1 MLSKSYLEFLINM
14 NIPHSICLKDF
25 DPGEKHGPERVAL
38 IVGNILEK
46 GDKCKA
52 TDVYIEPWV
61 DKLQVCFRVDGV
73 ILPATELPRELG
85 PNIIARLKFLA
96 NLLSYR
102 QDIPQEGRIAQVD
115 SLEGIEVRVS
125 TFPTIHGE
133 RVALRLFRR
142 ENRQFILEEL
152 GLEPGVLK
160 NLKDAIGERT
170 GAILFTGPG
179 GSGKTTSIYSCLS
192 HIAKTEKTRRH
203 IVTLEDPVEQI
214 LEGVSQTQVS
224 PSAGFDFSLGLRS
237 LLRQDP
243 EVILV
248 GEMRDPETARVA
260 IEAALSGHLLFST
273 LHAGSSCGVISRLL
287 EMGLEPYLLTSS
299 LRLILNQRLLRK
311 ICSKCKSKGC
321 ADCNNTGYKG
331 RLLLLEAMAL
341 NAEMRST
348 ILQRADRA
356 TLESVFVNS
365 GGITLVSHAIAAV
378 KAGQTTRE
386 EVLRVLGSA
395 DCSAVFENKQ
405 GD

>member
-1 MLSKSYLEFLINM
+1 MNM
-14 NIPHSICLKDF
+14 NNADSLCLKSF
-25 DPGEKHGPERVAL
+25 DPGQKHGPERVAL
-38 IVGNILEK
+38 LVANILEK

-52 TDVYIEPWV
+52 TDIYIEPWV
-61 DKLQVCFRVDGV
+61 NKLQVCFRVDGV
-73 ILPATELPRELG
+73 ILPSTELPRELG

-102 QDIPQEGRIAQVD
+102 QDIPQEGRIVQVD
-115 SLEGIEVRVS
+115 SLAGIEVRVS

-224 PSAGFDFSLGLRS
+224 PSTGFDFSLGLRS

-287 EMGLEPYLLTSS
+287 EMGIEPYLLTSS

-311 ICSKCKSKGC
+311 NCPKCKGNAC
-321 ADCNNTGYKG
+321 ADCNNTGYQG
-331 RLLLLEAMAL
+331 RLLLLEAMVL
-341 NAEMRST
+341 NEDMRRA
-348 ILQRADRA
+348 ILNRADRT
-356 TLESVFVNS
+356 TLEEIFVNN
-365 GGITLVSHAIAAV
+365 GGITLVSHAIAVV
-378 KAGQTTRE
+378 KEGQTTRE

-395 DCSAVFENKQ
+395 DCAKVLYSNQ

>member
-1 MLSKSYLEFLINM
+1 MNM
-14 NIPHSICLKDF
+14 NNADSLCLKSF
-25 DPGEKHGPERVAL
+25 DPGQKHGPERVAL
-38 IVGNILEK
+38 LVANILEK

-52 TDVYIEPWV
+52 TDIYIEPCV
-61 DKLQVCFRVDGV
+61 NKLQVCFRVDGV
-73 ILPATELPRELG
+73 ILPSTELPRELG

-102 QDIPQEGRIAQVD
+102 QDIPQEGRIVQVD

-224 PSAGFDFSLGLRS
+224 PSTGFDFSLGLRS

-287 EMGLEPYLLTSS
+287 EMGIEPYLLTSS

-311 ICSKCKSKGC
+311 NCPKCKGNGC
-321 ADCNNTGYKG
+321 ADCNNTGYQG
-331 RLLLLEAMAL
+331 RLLLLEAMVL
-341 NAEMRST
+341 NDDMRRA
-348 ILQRADRA
+348 ILNRADRT
-356 TLESVFVNS
+356 TLEEIFVNN

-395 DCSAVFENKQ
+395 DCAKVLYSNQ

>member
-1 MLSKSYLEFLINM
+1 M
-14 NIPHSICLKDF
+14 NIVNLLCLKNL
-25 DPGEKHGPERVAL
+25 DPGEKHGPERVAFL
-38 IVGNILEK
+38 VSNILAK
-46 GDKCKA
+46 ANGCKA

-61 DKLQVCFRVDGV
+61 DKLQVYFRVDGV
-73 ILPATELPRELG
+73 MLHITDLPKELG

-102 QDIPQEGRIAQVD
+102 QDIPQEGRIAQAD
-115 SLEGIEVRVS
+115 SLKGVEVRVS

-133 RVALRLFRR
+133 RVALRLFRQ
-142 ENRQFILEEL
+142 ENKKFILEDL

-160 NLKDAIGERT
+160 SLKDAIGERT
-170 GAILFTGPG
+170 GAVLFTGPG

-192 HIAKTEKTRRH
+192 HIAKNEKTRRH
-203 IVTLEDPVEQI
+203 IVTLEDPVEQV

-224 PSAGFDFSLGLRS
+224 PSTGFDFSLGLRS

-287 EMGLEPYLLTSS
+287 EMGLELYLLTSS

-311 ICSKCKSKGC
+311 VCPECKSNGC
-321 ADCNNTGYKG
+321 ATCNNTGYQG

-341 NAEMRST
+341 NAEMRGA
-348 ILQRADRA
+348 ILQRADR
-356 TLESVFVNS
+356 TMLESVFINS
-365 GGITLVSHAIAAV
+365 GGITLVSHALAAV
-378 KAGQTTRE
+378 KAGLTTKE
-386 EVLRVLGSA
+386 EVLRILGSA
-395 DCSAVFENKQ
+395 DCASVFENIG

>member
-1 MLSKSYLEFLINM
+1 MNM
-14 NIPHSICLKDF
+14 NNADSLCLKSF
-25 DPGEKHGPERVAL
+25 DPGQKHGPERVAL
-38 IVGNILEK
+38 LVANILEK

-52 TDVYIEPWV
+52 TDIYIEPWV
-61 DKLQVCFRVDGV
+61 NKLQVCFRVDGV
-73 ILPATELPRELG
+73 ILPSTELPRELG

-102 QDIPQEGRIAQVD
+102 QDIPQEGRIVQVD

-160 NLKDAIGERT
+160 NLKDAISERT

-224 PSAGFDFSLGLRS
+224 PSTGFDFSLGLRS

-287 EMGLEPYLLTSS
+287 EMGIEPYLLTSS

-311 ICSKCKSKGC
+311 NCTKCKGNGC
-321 ADCNNTGYKG
+321 ADCNNTGYQG
-331 RLLLLEAMAL
+331 RLLLLEAMVL
-341 NAEMRST
+341 NEDMRRA
-348 ILQRADRA
+348 ILNRADRT
-356 TLESVFVNS
+356 TLEEIFVNN

-395 DCSAVFENKQ
+395 DCAKVLYSNQ

>member
-1 MLSKSYLEFLINM
+1 M
-14 NIPHSICLKDF
+14 KDF
-25 DPGEKHGPERVAL
+25 DPGEKHGPERVAFL
-38 IVGNILEK
+38 VSNILEK
-46 GDKCKA
+46 ANECKA
-52 TDVYIEPWV
+52 TDVYVEPWV
-61 DKLQVCFRVDGV
+61 DKLQVYFRVDGV
-73 ILPATELPRELG
+73 MLHITDLPKELG

-102 QDIPQEGRIAQVD
+102 QDIPQEGRIAQAD
-115 SLEGIEVRVS
+115 SRKGVEVRVS

-133 RVALRLFRR
+133 RVALRLFRH
-142 ENRQFILEEL
+142 ENKQFILDEL

-160 NLKDAIGERT
+160 NLKEAIGERT

-203 IVTLEDPVEQI
+203 IVTLEDPVEQV

-224 PSAGFDFSLGLRS
+224 PGTGFDFSLGLRS

-248 GEMRDPETARVA
+248 GEMRDSETARVA

-287 EMGLEPYLLTSS
+287 EMGIEPYLLTSS

-311 ICSKCKSKGC
+311 VCHRCNGKGC
-321 ADCNNTGYKG
+321 AACNNTGYHG
-331 RLLLLEAMAL
+331 RILLLEAMVL
-341 NAEMRST
+341 NAEIRCA
-348 ILQRADRA
+348 ILQRADR
-356 TLESVFVNS
+356 TILESVFVNS
-365 GGITLVSHAIAAV
+365 GGIPLISHALAAV
-378 KAGQTTRE
+378 KAGLTTRE
-386 EVLRVLGSA
+386 EVLRILGSA
-395 DCSAVFENKQ
+395 DCAVVFENIQ

>member
-1 MLSKSYLEFLINM
+1 M
-14 NIPHSICLKDF
+14 NNADSLCLKSF
-25 DPGEKHGPERVAL
+25 DPGQKHGPERVAL
-38 IVGNILEK
+38 LVANILENA
-46 GDKCKA
+46 DKCKA

-73 ILPATELPRELG
+73 ILPSTELPRELG

-102 QDIPQEGRIAQVD
+102 QDIPQEGRITQVD

-214 LEGVSQTQVS
+214 LAGVSQTQVS
-224 PSAGFDFSLGLRS
+224 PSTGFDFSLGLRS

-287 EMGLEPYLLTSS
+287 EMGIEPYLLTSS

-311 ICSKCKSKGC
+311 NCPKCKGNGC
-321 ADCNNTGYKG
+321 AACNNTGYQG
-331 RLLLLEAMAL
+331 RLLLLEAMVL
-341 NAEMRST
+341 NEEMRRA
-348 ILQRADRA
+348 ILNRADRT
-356 TLESVFVNS
+356 TLEEIFINN

-378 KAGQTTRE
+378 KAGLTTRE

-395 DCSAVFENKQ
+395 DCATVLFSNQ

>member
-1 MLSKSYLEFLINM
+1 MNM
-14 NIPHSICLKDF
+14 NNADSLCLKSF
-25 DPGEKHGPERVAL
+25 DPGQKHGPERVAL
-38 IVGNILEK
+38 IVANILEK

-52 TDVYIEPWV
+52 TDIYIEPWV
-61 DKLQVCFRVDGV
+61 NKLQVCFRVDGV
-73 ILPATELPRELG
+73 ILPSTELPRELG

-102 QDIPQEGRIAQVD
+102 QDIPQEGRIIQID

-224 PSAGFDFSLGLRS
+224 PSTGFDFSLGLRS

-287 EMGLEPYLLTSS
+287 EMGIEPYLLTSS

-311 ICSKCKSKGC
+311 NCPKCKGNAC
-321 ADCNNTGYKG
+321 ADCNNTGYQG
-331 RLLLLEAMAL
+331 RLLLLEAMVL
-341 NAEMRST
+341 NEDMRRA
-348 ILQRADRA
+348 ILNRADRT
-356 TLESVFVNS
+356 TLEEIFVNN
-365 GGITLVSHAIAAV
+365 GGITLVSHAIAVV
-378 KAGQTTRE
+378 KEGQTTRE

-395 DCSAVFENKQ
+395 DCAKVLYSNQ
-405 GD
+405 GV

>member
-1 MLSKSYLEFLINM
+1 M
-14 NIPHSICLKDF
+14 NIVDSFCLKDF
-25 DPGEKHGPERVAL
+25 DPGEKHGPDRVAFL
-38 IVGNILEK
+38 VSNILEK
-46 GDKCKA
+46 ANGCKA
-52 TDVYIEPWV
+52 TDVYVEPWV
-61 DKLQVCFRVDGV
+61 DKLQVYFRVDGV
-73 ILPATELPRELG
+73 MLYITDLPKELG

-102 QDIPQEGRIAQVD
+102 QDIPQEGRIAQAE
-115 SLEGIEVRVS
+115 SLKGVEVRVS

-133 RVALRLFRR
+133 RVALRLFRH
-142 ENRQFILEEL
+142 ENKQFILEEL

-160 NLKDAIGERT
+160 NLKDAIAERT

-203 IVTLEDPVEQI
+203 IVTLEDPVEQV

-224 PSAGFDFSLGLRS
+224 PSTGFDFSLGLRS

-311 ICSKCKSKGC
+311 VCHRCKGNGC
-321 ADCNNTGYKG
+321 ASCNNTGYQG
-331 RLLLLEAMAL
+331 RLLLLEAMVL
-341 NAEMRST
+341 NEEMRRA
-348 ILQRADRA
+348 ILNRADRA
-356 TLESVFVNS
+356 TLEEVFVNC
-365 GGITLVSHAIAAV
+365 GGINLVSHALAAL
-378 KAGQTTRE
+378 KAGLTTRE

-395 DCSAVFENKQ
+395 DCAAVFENIQ

>member
-1 MLSKSYLEFLINM
+1 MNM
-14 NIPHSICLKDF
+14 NNADSLCLKSF
-25 DPGEKHGPERVAL
+25 DPGQKHGPERVAL
-38 IVGNILEK
+38 LVANILEK

-52 TDVYIEPWV
+52 TDIYIEPWV
-61 DKLQVCFRVDGV
+61 NKLQVCFRVDGV
-73 ILPATELPRELG
+73 ILPSTELPRELG

-102 QDIPQEGRIAQVD
+102 QDIPQEGRIVQVD

-152 GLEPGVLK
+152 GPEPGVLK

-224 PSAGFDFSLGLRS
+224 PSTGFDFSLGLRS

-287 EMGLEPYLLTSS
+287 EMGIEPYLLTSS

-311 ICSKCKSKGC
+311 NCPKCKGNGC
-321 ADCNNTGYKG
+321 ADCNNTGYQG
-331 RLLLLEAMAL
+331 RLLLLEAMVL
-341 NAEMRST
+341 NEDMRRA
-348 ILQRADRA
+348 ILNRADRT
-356 TLESVFVNS
+356 TLEEIFVNN
-365 GGITLVSHAIAAV
+365 GGITLVIHAIAVV
-378 KAGQTTRE
+378 KEGQTTRE

-395 DCSAVFENKQ
+395 DCAKVLYSNQ

>member
-1 MLSKSYLEFLINM
+1 MNM
-14 NIPHSICLKDF
+14 NNADSLCLKSF
-25 DPGEKHGPERVAL
+25 DPGQKHGPERVAL
-38 IVGNILEK
+38 LVANILEK

-52 TDVYIEPWV
+52 TDIYIEPWV
-61 DKLQVCFRVDGV
+61 NKLQVCFRVDGV
-73 ILPATELPRELG
+73 ILPSTELPRELG

-102 QDIPQEGRIAQVD
+102 QDIPQEGRIIQVD

-224 PSAGFDFSLGLRS
+224 PSTGFDFSLGLRS

-287 EMGLEPYLLTSS
+287 EMGIEPYLLTSS

-311 ICSKCKSKGC
+311 NCPKCKGNAC
-321 ADCNNTGYKG
+321 ADCNNTGYQG
-331 RLLLLEAMAL
+331 RLLLLEAMVL
-341 NAEMRST
+341 NEDMRRA
-348 ILQRADRA
+348 ILNRADRT
-356 TLESVFVNS
+356 TLEEIFVNN
-365 GGITLVSHAIAAV
+365 GGITLVSHAIAVV
-378 KAGQTTRE
+378 KEGQTTRE

-395 DCSAVFENKQ
+395 DCAKVLYSNQ

>member
-1 MLSKSYLEFLINM
+1 MNM
-14 NIPHSICLKDF
+14 NNADSLCLKSF
-25 DPGEKHGPERVAL
+25 DPGQKHGPERVAL
-38 IVGNILEK
+38 LVANILENA
-46 GDKCKA
+46 DKCKA
-52 TDVYIEPWV
+52 TDVYIEPWL

-73 ILPATELPRELG
+73 ILPSTELPRELG

-102 QDIPQEGRIAQVD
+102 QDIPQEGRITQVD

-192 HIAKTEKTRRH
+192 HIAETEKTRRH

-224 PSAGFDFSLGLRS
+224 PSTGFDFSLGLRS

-287 EMGLEPYLLTSS
+287 EMGIEPYLLTSS

-311 ICSKCKSKGC
+311 NCPKCKGNGC
-321 ADCNNTGYKG
+321 AACNNTGYQG
-331 RLLLLEAMAL
+331 RLLLLEAMVL
-341 NAEMRST
+341 NEEMRRA
-348 ILQRADRA
+348 ILNRADRT
-356 TLESVFVNS
+356 TLEEIFINN

-395 DCSAVFENKQ
+395 DCATVLFSNQ

>member
-1 MLSKSYLEFLINM
+1 M
-14 NIPHSICLKDF
+14 NNADSLCLKSF
-25 DPGEKHGPERVAL
+25 DPGQKHGPERVAL
-38 IVGNILEK
+38 LVTNILEK

-73 ILPATELPRELG
+73 ILPSTELPRELG

-160 NLKDAIGERT
+160 NLKDAISERT

-224 PSAGFDFSLGLRS
+224 PSTGFDFSLGLRS

-248 GEMRDPETARVA
+248 GEMRDPETARVG

-311 ICSKCKSKGC
+311 NCPKCKGDGC
-321 ADCNNTGYKG
+321 TDCNNTGFQG
-331 RLLLLEAMAL
+331 RLLLLEAMVL
-341 NAEMRST
+341 NEEMRRA
-348 ILQRADRA
+348 ILNRADR
-356 TLESVFVNS
+356 TMLEEIFVNS

-395 DCSAVFENKQ
+395 DCAKVLYSNQ
-405 GD
+405 GE

>member
-1 MLSKSYLEFLINM
+1 MNM
-14 NIPHSICLKDF
+14 NNADSLCLKSF
-25 DPGEKHGPERVAL
+25 DPGQKHGPERVAL
-38 IVGNILEK
+38 LVANILEK

-52 TDVYIEPWV
+52 TDIYIEPWV
-61 DKLQVCFRVDGV
+61 NKLQVCFRVDGV
-73 ILPATELPRELG
+73 ILPSTELPRELG

-102 QDIPQEGRIAQVD
+102 QDIPQEGRIIQID

-224 PSAGFDFSLGLRS
+224 PSTGFDFSLGLRS

-287 EMGLEPYLLTSS
+287 EMGIEPYLLTSS

-311 ICSKCKSKGC
+311 NCPKCKGNAC
-321 ADCNNTGYKG
+321 ADCNNTGYQG
-331 RLLLLEAMAL
+331 RLLLLEAMVL
-341 NAEMRST
+341 NEDMRRA
-348 ILQRADRA
+348 ILNRADRT
-356 TLESVFVNS
+356 TLEEIFVNN
-365 GGITLVSHAIAAV
+365 GGITLVSHAIAVV
-378 KAGQTTRE
+378 KEGQTTRE

-395 DCSAVFENKQ
+395 DCAKVLYSNQ
-405 GD
+405 GV

>member
-1 MLSKSYLEFLINM
+1 MNM
-14 NIPHSICLKDF
+14 NNADSLCLKSF
-25 DPGEKHGPERVAL
+25 DPGQKHGPERVAL
-38 IVGNILEK
+38 LVANILEK

-52 TDVYIEPWV
+52 TDIYIEPWV
-61 DKLQVCFRVDGV
+61 NKLQVCFRVDGV
-73 ILPATELPRELG
+73 ILPSTELPRELG

-102 QDIPQEGRIAQVD
+102 QDIPQEGRIVQVD

-214 LEGVSQTQVS
+214 LEGVSQTGVS
-224 PSAGFDFSLGLRS
+224 PSTGFDFSLGLRS

-287 EMGLEPYLLTSS
+287 EMGIEPYLLTSS

-311 ICSKCKSKGC
+311 NCPKCKGNAC
-321 ADCNNTGYKG
+321 ADCNNTGYQG
-331 RLLLLEAMAL
+331 RLLLLEAMVL
-341 NAEMRST
+341 NEDMRRA
-348 ILQRADRA
+348 ILNRADRT
-356 TLESVFVNS
+356 TLEEIFVNN

-395 DCSAVFENKQ
+395 DCAKVLYSNQ

>member
-1 MLSKSYLEFLINM
+1 MNM
-14 NIPHSICLKDF
+14 NNADSLCLKSF
-25 DPGEKHGPERVAL
+25 DPGQKHGPERVAL
-38 IVGNILEK
+38 LVANILEK

-52 TDVYIEPWV
+52 TDIYIEPWV
-61 DKLQVCFRVDGV
+61 NKLQVCFRVDGV
-73 ILPATELPRELG
+73 ILPSTELPRELG

-102 QDIPQEGRIAQVD
+102 QDIPQEGRIVQVD

-224 PSAGFDFSLGLRS
+224 PSTGFDFSLGLRS

-287 EMGLEPYLLTSS
+287 EMGIEPYLLTSS

-311 ICSKCKSKGC
+311 NCPKCKGNAC
-321 ADCNNTGYKG
+321 ADCNNTGYQG
-331 RLLLLEAMAL
+331 RLLLLEAMVL
-341 NAEMRST
+341 NEDMRRA
-348 ILQRADRA
+348 ILNRADRT
-356 TLESVFVNS
+356 TLEEIFVNN
-365 GGITLVSHAIAAV
+365 GGITLVIHAIAVV
-378 KAGQTTRE
+378 KEGQTTRE

-395 DCSAVFENKQ
+395 DCAKVLYSNQ

>member
-1 MLSKSYLEFLINM
+1 MDISQT
-14 NIPHSICLKDF
+14 ICLKDF
-25 DPGEKHGPERVAL
+25 DPGQKHGPERVAL
-38 IVGNILEK
+38 LVANILEN

-73 ILPATELPRELG
+73 ILPSTELPRELG

-102 QDIPQEGRIAQVD
+102 QDIPQEGRIVQVD

-142 ENRQFILEEL
+142 ENRQFVLEEL

-224 PSAGFDFSLGLRS
+224 PSTGFDFSLGLRS

-248 GEMRDPETARVA
+248 GEMRDPETARVG

-287 EMGLEPYLLTSS
+287 EMGIEPYLLTSS

-311 ICSKCKSKGC
+311 ICPKCKSIGC
-321 ADCNNTGYKG
+321 AYCNNTGFQG
-331 RLLLLEAMAL
+331 RLLLLEAMVI
-341 NAEMRST
+341 NEEMRT
-348 ILQRADRA
+348 AILNRADRT
-356 TLESVFVNS
+356 TLEDIFVNS

-395 DCSAVFENKQ
+395 DCAKVLYSNQ

>member
-1 MLSKSYLEFLINM
+1 M
-14 NIPHSICLKDF
+14 NNADSLCLKSF
-25 DPGEKHGPERVAL
+25 DPGQKHGPERVAL
-38 IVGNILEK
+38 LVANILEK

-73 ILPATELPRELG
+73 ILPSTELPRELG

-102 QDIPQEGRIAQVD
+102 QDIPQEGRIVQVD

-160 NLKDAIGERT
+160 NLKDAISERT

-224 PSAGFDFSLGLRS
+224 PSTGFDFSLGLRS

-248 GEMRDPETARVA
+248 GEMRDPETARVG

-311 ICSKCKSKGC
+311 ICSNCKSNGC
-321 ADCNNTGYKG
+321 AACNNTGFQG
-331 RLLLLEAMAL
+331 RLLLLEAMVINEDMRRAIL
-341 NAEMRST
+341 N
-348 ILQRADRA
+348 RADR
-356 TLESVFVNS
+356 TMLEEIFVNS

-378 KAGQTTRE
+378 KAGLTTRE
-386 EVLRVLGSA
+386 EVLRVLGSS
-395 DCSAVFENKQ
+395 DCATVFYSNQ
-405 GD
+405 GDR

>member
-1 MLSKSYLEFLINM
+1 MNM
-14 NIPHSICLKDF
+14 NNADSLCLKSF
-25 DPGEKHGPERVAL
+25 DPGQKHGPERVAL
-38 IVGNILEK
+38 LVANILEK

-52 TDVYIEPWV
+52 TDIYIEPCV
-61 DKLQVCFRVDGV
+61 NKLQVCFRVDGV
-73 ILPATELPRELG
+73 ILPSTELPRELG

-102 QDIPQEGRIAQVD
+102 QDIPQEGRIVQVD

-224 PSAGFDFSLGLRS
+224 PSTGFDFSLGLRS

-287 EMGLEPYLLTSS
+287 EMGIEPYLLTSS

-311 ICSKCKSKGC
+311 NCTKCKGNGC
-321 ADCNNTGYKG
+321 ADCNNTGYQG
-331 RLLLLEAMAL
+331 RLLLLEAMVL
-341 NAEMRST
+341 NEDMRRA
-348 ILQRADRA
+348 ILNRADRT
-356 TLESVFVNS
+356 TLEEIFVNN

-395 DCSAVFENKQ
+395 DCAKVLYSNQ

>member
-1 MLSKSYLEFLINM
+1 MNNADSQCLI
-14 NIPHSICLKDF
+14 SF
-25 DPGEKHGPERVAL
+25 DPGQKHGPERVAL
-38 IVGNILEK
+38 LVANILEK

-73 ILPATELPRELG
+73 ILPSTELPRELG

-96 NLLSYR
+96 HLLSYR

-152 GLEPGVLK
+152 GIEPGVLK

-224 PSAGFDFSLGLRS
+224 PSTGFDFSLGLRS

-248 GEMRDPETARVA
+248 GEMRDPETARVG

-311 ICSKCKSKGC
+311 NCPKCKGNGC
-321 ADCNNTGYKG
+321 TGCNNTGYQG
-331 RLLLLEAMAL
+331 RYLLLEAMVL
-341 NAEMRST
+341 NEEMRRA
-348 ILQRADRA
+348 ILNRADRT
-356 TLESVFVNS
+356 TLEEIFVNS

-378 KAGQTTRE
+378 KAGLTTRE

-395 DCSAVFENKQ
+395 DCATVLYKNQ

>member
-1 MLSKSYLEFLINM
+1 MNM
-14 NIPHSICLKDF
+14 NNADSLCLKSF
-25 DPGEKHGPERVAL
+25 DPGQKHGPERVAL
-38 IVGNILEK
+38 LVANILEK

-52 TDVYIEPWV
+52 TDIYIEPWV
-61 DKLQVCFRVDGV
+61 NKLQVCFRVDGV
-73 ILPATELPRELG
+73 ILPSTELPRELG

-102 QDIPQEGRIAQVD
+102 QDIPQEGRIIQVD

-224 PSAGFDFSLGLRS
+224 PSTGFDFSLGLRS

-287 EMGLEPYLLTSS
+287 EMGIEPYLLTSS

-311 ICSKCKSKGC
+311 NCPKCKGNGC
-321 ADCNNTGYKG
+321 AACNNTGYQG
-331 RLLLLEAMAL
+331 RLLLLEAMVL
-341 NAEMRST
+341 NEDMRRA
-348 ILQRADRA
+348 ILNRADRT
-356 TLESVFVNS
+356 TLEEIFVNS
-365 GGITLVSHAIAAV
+365 GGITLVSHAIAVV
-378 KAGQTTRE
+378 KEGQTTRE

-395 DCSAVFENKQ
+395 DCAKVLYSNQ

>member
-1 MLSKSYLEFLINM
+1 MNM
-14 NIPHSICLKDF
+14 NNADSLCLKSF
-25 DPGEKHGPERVAL
+25 DPGQKHGPERVAL
-38 IVGNILEK
+38 LVANILEK

-52 TDVYIEPWV
+52 TDIYIEPWV
-61 DKLQVCFRVDGV
+61 NKLQVCFRVDGV
-73 ILPATELPRELG
+73 ILPSTELPRELG

-102 QDIPQEGRIAQVD
+102 QDIPQEGRIIQID

-224 PSAGFDFSLGLRS
+224 PSTGFDFSLGLRS

-287 EMGLEPYLLTSS
+287 EMGIEPYLLTSS

-311 ICSKCKSKGC
+311 NCPKCKGNAC
-321 ADCNNTGYKG
+321 ADCNNTGYQG
-331 RLLLLEAMAL
+331 RLLLLEAMVL
-341 NAEMRST
+341 NEDMRRA
-348 ILQRADRA
+348 ILNRADRT
-356 TLESVFVNS
+356 TLEEIFVNN
-365 GGITLVSHAIAAV
+365 GGITLVSHAIAVV
-378 KAGQTTRE
+378 KEGQTTRE

-395 DCSAVFENKQ
+395 DCAKVLYSNQ

>member
-1 MLSKSYLEFLINM
+1 MNM
-14 NIPHSICLKDF
+14 NNADSLCLKSF
-25 DPGEKHGPERVAL
+25 DPGQKHGPERVAL
-38 IVGNILEK
+38 LVANILEK

-52 TDVYIEPWV
+52 TDIYIEPWV
-61 DKLQVCFRVDGV
+61 NKLQVCFRVDGV
-73 ILPATELPRELG
+73 ILPSTELPRELG

-102 QDIPQEGRIAQVD
+102 QDIPQEGRIVQVD

-224 PSAGFDFSLGLRS
+224 PSTGFDFSLGLRS

-287 EMGLEPYLLTSS
+287 EMGIEPYLLTSS

-311 ICSKCKSKGC
+311 NCPKCKGNGC
-321 ADCNNTGYKG
+321 ADCNNTGYQG
-331 RLLLLEAMAL
+331 RLLLLEAMVL
-341 NAEMRST
+341 NEDMRRA
-348 ILQRADRA
+348 ILNRADRT
-356 TLESVFVNS
+356 TLEEIFVNN
-365 GGITLVSHAIAAV
+365 GGITLVSHAIAVV
-378 KAGQTTRE
+378 KEGQTTRE

-395 DCSAVFENKQ
+395 DCAKVLYSNQ
-405 GD
+405 GV

>member
-1 MLSKSYLEFLINM
+1 MNM
-14 NIPHSICLKDF
+14 NNADSLCLKSF
-25 DPGEKHGPERVAL
+25 DPGQKHGPERVAL
-38 IVGNILEK
+38 LVANILEK

-52 TDVYIEPWV
+52 TDIYIEPWV
-61 DKLQVCFRVDGV
+61 NKLQVCFRVDGV
-73 ILPATELPRELG
+73 ILPSTELPRELG

-102 QDIPQEGRIAQVD
+102 QDIPQEGRIIQVD

-224 PSAGFDFSLGLRS
+224 PSTGFDFSLGLRS

-287 EMGLEPYLLTSS
+287 EMGIEPYLLTSS

-311 ICSKCKSKGC
+311 NCPKCKGNAC
-321 ADCNNTGYKG
+321 ADCNNTGYQG
-331 RLLLLEAMAL
+331 RLLLLEAMVL
-341 NAEMRST
+341 NEDMRRA
-348 ILQRADRA
+348 ILNRADRT
-356 TLESVFVNS
+356 TLEEIFVNN

-395 DCSAVFENKQ
+395 DCAKVLYSNQ
-405 GD
+405 GV

>member
-1 MLSKSYLEFLINM
+1 MNM
-14 NIPHSICLKDF
+14 NNADSLCLKSF
-25 DPGEKHGPERVAL
+25 DPGQKHGPERVAL
-38 IVGNILEK
+38 LVANILENA
-46 GDKCKA
+46 DKCKA

-73 ILPATELPRELG
+73 ILPSTELPRELG

-102 QDIPQEGRIAQVD
+102 QDIPQEGRITQVD

-214 LEGVSQTQVS
+214 LAGVSQTQVS
-224 PSAGFDFSLGLRS
+224 PSTGFDFSLGLRS

-287 EMGLEPYLLTSS
+287 EMGIEPYLLTSS

-311 ICSKCKSKGC
+311 NCPKCKCNGC
-321 ADCNNTGYKG
+321 AACNNTGYQG
-331 RLLLLEAMAL
+331 RLLLLEAMVL
-341 NAEMRST
+341 NEEMRRA
-348 ILQRADRA
+348 ILNRADRT
-356 TLESVFVNS
+356 TLEEIFINN

-378 KAGQTTRE
+378 KAGLTARE

-395 DCSAVFENKQ
+395 DCATVLFSNQ

>member
-1 MLSKSYLEFLINM
+1 M
-14 NIPHSICLKDF
+14 NNADSLCLKSF
-25 DPGEKHGPERVAL
+25 DPGQKHGPERVAL
-38 IVGNILEK
+38 LVANILEK

-52 TDVYIEPWV
+52 TDIYIEPWV
-61 DKLQVCFRVDGV
+61 NKLQVCFRVDGV
-73 ILPATELPRELG
+73 ILPSTELPRELG

-102 QDIPQEGRIAQVD
+102 QDIPQEGRIVQVD
-115 SLEGIEVRVS
+115 SLAGIEVRVS

-224 PSAGFDFSLGLRS
+224 PSTGFDFSLGLRS

-287 EMGLEPYLLTSS
+287 EMGIEPYLLTSS

-311 ICSKCKSKGC
+311 NCPKCKGNAC
-321 ADCNNTGYKG
+321 ADCNNTGYQG
-331 RLLLLEAMAL
+331 RLLLLEAMVL
-341 NAEMRST
+341 NEDMRRA
-348 ILQRADRA
+348 ILNRADRT
-356 TLESVFVNS
+356 TLEEIFVNN
-365 GGITLVSHAIAAV
+365 GGITLVSHAIAVV
-378 KAGQTTRE
+378 KEGQTTRE

-395 DCSAVFENKQ
+395 DCAKVLYSNQ

>member
-1 MLSKSYLEFLINM
+1 MNM
-14 NIPHSICLKDF
+14 NNADSLCLKSF
-25 DPGEKHGPERVAL
+25 DPGQKHGPERVAL
-38 IVGNILEK
+38 LVANILEK

-52 TDVYIEPWV
+52 TDIYIEPCV
-61 DKLQVCFRVDGV
+61 NKLQVCFRVDGV
-73 ILPATELPRELG
+73 ILPSTELPRELG

-102 QDIPQEGRIAQVD
+102 QDIPQEGRIVQVD

-224 PSAGFDFSLGLRS
+224 PSTGFDFSLGLRS

-287 EMGLEPYLLTSS
+287 EMGIEPYLLTSS

-311 ICSKCKSKGC
+311 NCTKCKGNGC
-321 ADCNNTGYKG
+321 ADCNNTGYQG
-331 RLLLLEAMAL
+331 RLLLLEAMVL
-341 NAEMRST
+341 NEDMRRA
-348 ILQRADRA
+348 ILNRADRT
-356 TLESVFVNS
+356 TLEEIFVNN

-395 DCSAVFENKQ
+395 DCAMVLYSNQ

>member
-1 MLSKSYLEFLINM
+1 MNM
-14 NIPHSICLKDF
+14 NNADSLCLKSF
-25 DPGEKHGPERVAL
+25 DPGQKHGPERVAL
-38 IVGNILEK
+38 LVANILEK

-52 TDVYIEPWV
+52 TDIYIEPCV
-61 DKLQVCFRVDGV
+61 NKLQVCFRVDGV
-73 ILPATELPRELG
+73 ILPSTELPRELG

-102 QDIPQEGRIAQVD
+102 QDIPQEGRIVQVD

-224 PSAGFDFSLGLRS
+224 PSTGFDFSLGLRS

-287 EMGLEPYLLTSS
+287 EMGIEPYLLTSS

-311 ICSKCKSKGC
+311 NCTKCKGNGC
-321 ADCNNTGYKG
+321 ADCNNTGYQG
-331 RLLLLEAMAL
+331 RLLLLEAMVL
-341 NAEMRST
+341 NEDMRRA
-348 ILQRADRA
+348 ILNRADRT
-356 TLESVFVNS
+356 TLEEIFVNN

-395 DCSAVFENKQ
+395 DCAKVLYSNQ
-405 GD
+405 GDR

>member
-1 MLSKSYLEFLINM
+1 M
-14 NIPHSICLKDF
+14 NNADSLCLKSF
-25 DPGEKHGPERVAL
+25 DPGQKHGPERVAL
-38 IVGNILEK
+38 LVANILEK

-52 TDVYIEPWV
+52 TDIYIEPWV
-61 DKLQVCFRVDGV
+61 NKLQVCFRVDGV
-73 ILPATELPRELG
+73 ILPSTELPRELG

-102 QDIPQEGRIAQVD
+102 QDIPQEGRIIQVD

-224 PSAGFDFSLGLRS
+224 PSTGFDFSLGLRS

-287 EMGLEPYLLTSS
+287 EMGIEPYLLTSS

-311 ICSKCKSKGC
+311 NCPKCKGNAC
-321 ADCNNTGYKG
+321 ADCNNTGYQG
-331 RLLLLEAMAL
+331 RLLLLEAMVL
-341 NAEMRST
+341 NEDMRRA
-348 ILQRADRA
+348 ILNRADRT
-356 TLESVFVNS
+356 TLEEIFVNN
-365 GGITLVSHAIAAV
+365 GGITLVSHAIAVV
-378 KAGQTTRE
+378 KEGQTTRE

-395 DCSAVFENKQ
+395 DCAKVLYSNQ
-405 GD
+405 GV

>member
-1 MLSKSYLEFLINM
+1 M
-14 NIPHSICLKDF
+14 NNADSLCLKSF
-25 DPGEKHGPERVAL
+25 DPGQKHGPERVAL
-38 IVGNILEK
+38 LVANILENA
-46 GDKCKA
+46 DKCKA

-73 ILPATELPRELG
+73 ILPSTELPRELG

-102 QDIPQEGRIAQVD
+102 QDIPQEGRITQVD

-214 LEGVSQTQVS
+214 LAGVSQTQVS
-224 PSAGFDFSLGLRS
+224 PSTGFDFSLGLRS

-287 EMGLEPYLLTSS
+287 EMGIEPYLLTSS

-311 ICSKCKSKGC
+311 NCPKCKCNGC
-321 ADCNNTGYKG
+321 AACNNTGYQG
-331 RLLLLEAMAL
+331 RLLLLEAMVL
-341 NAEMRST
+341 NEEMRRA
-348 ILQRADRA
+348 ILNRADRT
-356 TLESVFVNS
+356 TLEEIFINN

-378 KAGQTTRE
+378 KAGLTARE

-395 DCSAVFENKQ
+395 DCATVLFSNQ

>member
-1 MLSKSYLEFLINM
+1 MNM
-14 NIPHSICLKDF
+14 NNADSLCLKSF
-25 DPGEKHGPERVAL
+25 DPGQKHGPERVAL
-38 IVGNILEK
+38 LVANILEK

-52 TDVYIEPWV
+52 TDIYIEPWV
-61 DKLQVCFRVDGV
+61 NKLQVCFRVDGV
-73 ILPATELPRELG
+73 ILPSTELPRELG

-102 QDIPQEGRIAQVD
+102 QDIPQEGRIVQVD

-224 PSAGFDFSLGLRS
+224 PSTGFDFSLGLRS

-287 EMGLEPYLLTSS
+287 EMGIEPYLLTSS

-311 ICSKCKSKGC
+311 NCPKCKGNAC
-321 ADCNNTGYKG
+321 ADCNNTGYQG
-331 RLLLLEAMAL
+331 RLLLLEAMVL
-341 NAEMRST
+341 NEDMRRA
-348 ILQRADRA
+348 ILNRADRT
-356 TLESVFVNS
+356 TLEEIFVNN

-395 DCSAVFENKQ
+395 DCAKVLYSNQ

>member
-1 MLSKSYLEFLINM
+1 M
-14 NIPHSICLKDF
+14 NNADSLCLKSF
-25 DPGEKHGPERVAL
+25 DPGQKHGPERVAL
-38 IVGNILEK
+38 LVANILENA
-46 GDKCKA
+46 DKCKA

-73 ILPATELPRELG
+73 ILPSTELPRELG

-102 QDIPQEGRIAQVD
+102 QDIPQEGRITQVD

-224 PSAGFDFSLGLRS
+224 PSTGFDFSLGLRS

-260 IEAALSGHLLFST
+260 IEAALSGHLLFSS

-287 EMGLEPYLLTSS
+287 EMGIEPYLLTSS

-311 ICSKCKSKGC
+311 NCPKCKGNGC
-321 ADCNNTGYKG
+321 AACNNTGYQG
-331 RLLLLEAMAL
+331 RLLLLEAMVL
-341 NAEMRST
+341 NEEMRRA
-348 ILQRADRA
+348 ILNRADRT
-356 TLESVFVNS
+356 TLEEIFINN

-378 KAGQTTRE
+378 KAGLTTRE

-395 DCSAVFENKQ
+395 DCATVLFSNQ

>member
-1 MLSKSYLEFLINM
+1 MNM
-14 NIPHSICLKDF
+14 NNADSLCLKSF
-25 DPGEKHGPERVAL
+25 DPGQKHGPERVAL
-38 IVGNILEK
+38 LVANILEK

-52 TDVYIEPWV
+52 TDIYIEPWV
-61 DKLQVCFRVDGV
+61 NKLQVCFRVDGV
-73 ILPATELPRELG
+73 ILPSTELPRELG

-102 QDIPQEGRIAQVD
+102 QDIPQEGRIVQVD

-224 PSAGFDFSLGLRS
+224 PSTGFDFSLGLRS

-287 EMGLEPYLLTSS
+287 EMGIEPYLLTSS

-311 ICSKCKSKGC
+311 NCPKCKGNGC
-321 ADCNNTGYKG
+321 ADCNNTGYQG
-331 RLLLLEAMAL
+331 RLLLLEAMVL
-341 NAEMRST
+341 NEDMRRA
-348 ILQRADRA
+348 ILNRADRT
-356 TLESVFVNS
+356 TLEEIFVNN
-365 GGITLVSHAIAAV
+365 GGITLVIHAIAVV
-378 KAGQTTRE
+378 KEGQTTRE

-395 DCSAVFENKQ
+395 DCAKVLYSNQ

>member
-1 MLSKSYLEFLINM
+1 MNM
-14 NIPHSICLKDF
+14 NNADSLCLKSF
-25 DPGEKHGPERVAL
+25 DPGQKHGPERVAL
-38 IVGNILEK
+38 LVANILEK

-52 TDVYIEPWV
+52 TDIYIEPCV
-61 DKLQVCFRVDGV
+61 NKLQVCFRVDGV
-73 ILPATELPRELG
+73 ILPSTELPRELG

-102 QDIPQEGRIAQVD
+102 QDIPQEGRIVQVD

-224 PSAGFDFSLGLRS
+224 PSTGFDFSLGLRS

-287 EMGLEPYLLTSS
+287 EMGIEPYLLTSS

-311 ICSKCKSKGC
+311 NCTKCKGNGC
-321 ADCNNTGYKG
+321 ADCNNTGYQG
-331 RLLLLEAMAL
+331 RLLLLEAMVL
-341 NAEMRST
+341 NEDMRRA
-348 ILQRADRA
+348 ILNRADRT
-356 TLESVFVNS
+356 TLEEIFVNN

-395 DCSAVFENKQ
+395 DCATVLYSNQ
-405 GD
+405 GDR

>member
-1 MLSKSYLEFLINM
+1 MNM
-14 NIPHSICLKDF
+14 NNADSLCLKSF
-25 DPGEKHGPERVAL
+25 DPGQKHGPERVAL
-38 IVGNILEK
+38 LVANILEK

-52 TDVYIEPWV
+52 TDIYIEPWV
-61 DKLQVCFRVDGV
+61 NKLQVCFRVDGV
-73 ILPATELPRELG
+73 ILPSTELPRELG

-102 QDIPQEGRIAQVD
+102 QDIPQEGRIIQVD

-224 PSAGFDFSLGLRS
+224 PSTGFDFSLGLRS

-287 EMGLEPYLLTSS
+287 EMGIEPYLLTSS

-311 ICSKCKSKGC
+311 NCPKCKGNAC
-321 ADCNNTGYKG
+321 ADCNNTGYQG
-331 RLLLLEAMAL
+331 RLLLLEAMVL
-341 NAEMRST
+341 NEDMRRA
-348 ILQRADRA
+348 ILNRADRT
-356 TLESVFVNS
+356 TLEEIFVNN

-395 DCSAVFENKQ
+395 DCAKVLYSNQ

>member
-1 MLSKSYLEFLINM
+1 MNM
-14 NIPHSICLKDF
+14 NNADSLCLKSF
-25 DPGEKHGPERVAL
+25 DPGQKHGPERVAL
-38 IVGNILEK
+38 LVANILEK

-52 TDVYIEPWV
+52 TDIYIEPWV
-61 DKLQVCFRVDGV
+61 NKLQVCFRVDGV
-73 ILPATELPRELG
+73 ILPSTELPRELG

-102 QDIPQEGRIAQVD
+102 QDIPQEGRIVQVD

-224 PSAGFDFSLGLRS
+224 PSTGFDFSLGLRS

-287 EMGLEPYLLTSS
+287 EMGIEPYLLTSS

-311 ICSKCKSKGC
+311 NCPKCKGHAC
-321 ADCNNTGYKG
+321 ADCNNTGYQG
-331 RLLLLEAMAL
+331 RLLLLEAMVL
-341 NAEMRST
+341 NEDMRRA
-348 ILQRADRA
+348 ILNRADRT
-356 TLESVFVNS
+356 TLEEIFVNN
-365 GGITLVSHAIAAV
+365 GGITLVSHAIAVV
-378 KAGQTTRE
+378 KEGQTTRE

-395 DCSAVFENKQ
+395 DCAKVLYSNQ
-405 GD
+405 GV

>member
-1 MLSKSYLEFLINM
+1 MNM
-14 NIPHSICLKDF
+14 NNADSLCLKSF
-25 DPGEKHGPERVAL
+25 DPGQKHGPERVAL
-38 IVGNILEK
+38 LVANILEK

-52 TDVYIEPWV
+52 TDIYIEPWV
-61 DKLQVCFRVDGV
+61 NKLQVCFRVDGV
-73 ILPATELPRELG
+73 ILPSTELPRELG

-102 QDIPQEGRIAQVD
+102 QDIPQEGRIIQVD

-224 PSAGFDFSLGLRS
+224 PSTGFDFSLGLRS

-287 EMGLEPYLLTSS
+287 EMGIEPYLLTSS

-311 ICSKCKSKGC
+311 NCPKCKGNAC
-321 ADCNNTGYKG
+321 ADCNNTGYQG
-331 RLLLLEAMAL
+331 RLLLLEAMVL
-341 NAEMRST
+341 NEDMRRA
-348 ILQRADRA
+348 ILNRADRT
-356 TLESVFVNS
+356 TLEEIFVNN
-365 GGITLVSHAIAAV
+365 GGITLVSHAIAVV
-378 KAGQTTRE
+378 KEGQTTRE

-395 DCSAVFENKQ
+395 DCAKVLYSNQ
-405 GD
+405 GV